1 MCSKHM
7 NFSQDEEIILQDYD
21 SDNEVDE
28 SRNKKRNGLIE
39 DEEEK
44 EDFSL
49 RVSPRWRNRVSHIL
63 RWVFQIY
70 YCSRTHSQLSQFV
83 KEIQKSPF
91 SDNVRLVPLASRAIM
106 CINESVKA
114 LGGNALINE
123 RCLEMQQKSS
133 SKAAVDDD
141 ADDKAVKLQRRK
153 KKTGTG
159 GRCPFHKQS
168 TIETL
173 RDQALLKV
181 LDIEELVS
189 HGKRLNACP
198 YYASRHAT
206 KDAQIIGDVLYFC
219 LSVLVLK

>member
-1 MCSKHM
+1 MRVATR
-7 NFSQDEEIILQDYD
+7 EEMAKSTMRRRRKTTASGYML
-21 SDNEVDE
+21 
-28 SRNKKRNGLIE
+28 RGLANADTYIV
-39 DEEEK
+39 
-44 EDFSL
+44 L
-49 RVSPRWRNRVSHIL
+49 HIFL
-63 RWVFQIY
+63 MFQIY

-91 SDNVRLVPLASRAIM
+91 SDNVRLVPLASRNIM
-106 CINESVKA
+106 CINESVKK

-133 SKAAVDDD
+133 KATNDDD
-141 ADDKAVKLQRRK
+141 AGDKAAKVQRRRK
-153 KKTGTG
+153 KTGS

-168 TIETL
+168 TIENL

-206 KDAQIIGDVLYFC
+206 NDAQIIGIVFHC
-219 LSVLVLK
+219 LISFRFRIRIRILLSCSPSIQHSLAQTDA